1 MYIYIYIYLFMY
13 IFVSY
18 SNQTLFYQP
27 FFSITFPLN
36 EGRHREALNMQID
49 WNTFT
54 SLHIWLQF
62 VTGPTATFEASK
74 GICAD
79 LVASRSTFLALIDV
93 LIWEHKKK
101 KSWEQ
106 NIGSWIIFLLYE
118 SMQIF
123 TTTPETVIRE
133 LSSFNFSCAENDRKV
148 LT

>member
-1 MYIYIYIYLFMY
+1 MLLLCIYIYIYIYIFMY

-54 SLHIWLQF
+54 SLHVWLQF

-101 KSWEQ
+101 RLRAKYWILNYTSFIWIHA
-106 NIGSWIIFLLYE
+106 NIYYYS
-118 SMQIF
+118 
-123 TTTPETVIRE
+123 R
-133 LSSFNFSCAENDRKV
+133 NRN
-148 LT
+148 

>member
-1 MYIYIYIYLFMY
+1 MY

-54 SLHIWLQF
+54 SLHVWLQF

-101 KSWEQ
+101 KV
-106 NIGSWIIFLLYE
+106 GSKILDLELYFFYMNPCKYLLLL
-118 SMQIF
+118 QK
-123 TTTPETVIRE
+123 P
-133 LSSFNFSCAENDRKV
+133 
-148 LT
+148 

>member
-1 MYIYIYIYLFMY
+1 MLLLCIYIYIYIYIYLFMY

-54 SLHIWLQF
+54 SLHVWLQF

-101 KSWEQ
+101 KVESKIWDLDLYFFYM
-106 NIGSWIIFLLYE
+106 NPCKYLLLL
-118 SMQIF
+118 QK
-123 TTTPETVIRE
+123 P
-133 LSSFNFSCAENDRKV
+133 
-148 LT
+148 